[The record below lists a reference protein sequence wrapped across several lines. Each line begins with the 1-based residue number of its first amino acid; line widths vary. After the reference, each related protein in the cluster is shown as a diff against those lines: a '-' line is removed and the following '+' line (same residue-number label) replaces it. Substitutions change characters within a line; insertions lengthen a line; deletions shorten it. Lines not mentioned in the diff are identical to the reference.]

1 MVRTHS
7 LLMLDSWGKLF
18 LHHTR
23 PSFQS
28 LSYPEIKFRSLG
40 GKWKVFFSFFSFG
53 LPFLSFPLVMVS
65 ASRCGRLDQ
74 NLPKGRIGNGK
85 CLKCRESRPHCSGF
99 SYFLSAP
106 LRELCL
112 QTGDVRRPHTDF
124 SSLEKEVKL
133 IMAIPTTGIC
143 KLLPLE

>member
-1 MVRTHS
+1 MP
-7 LLMLDSWGKLF
+7 DSWGKIIPASHQAFIPKSFLSRNKISFLRRKMEGFLF
-18 LHHTR
+18 
-23 PSFQS
+23 
-28 LSYPEIKFRSLG
+28 
-40 GKWKVFFSFFSFG
+40 FFSFC

-65 ASRCGRLDQ
+65 ASHCGRLDET
-74 NLPKGRIGNGK
+74 LPRGRIGNGK
-85 CLKCRESRPHCSGF
+85 CLKCPESRPRCSGF

-133 IMAIPTTGIC
+133 IMAVSTTGIC
-143 KLLPLE
+143 KRLPPPPLE